1 MPGGRWSPSP
11 PQGVLKTKTEVTYAN
26 GARVRRSSWR
36 VAAVSHIKGAH
47 AWRGSVGGGGLGSPS
62 RCSGP
67 PETKSVRHGRAGAR
81 VHMLQNKLDKEAPTW
96 ASATNK
102 ISSRVVARVG
112 VID

>member
-47 AWRGSVGGGGLGSPS
+47 AWRGSVGGGGWAVRPGVLVRLRRSPS
-62 RCSGP
+62 VTVELGRVYTCFKTSW
-67 PETKSVRHGRAGAR
+67 TKKRQRGHQPRTKYHPGWWQGWVS
-81 VHMLQNKLDKEAPTW
+81 
-96 ASATNK
+96 
-102 ISSRVVARVG
+102 
-112 VID
+112 

>member
-1 MPGGRWSPSP
+1 MPGGRWSPSS
-11 PQGVLKTKTEVTYAN
+11 PQGVLITETEVTYAN
-26 GARVRRSSWR
+26 GARARRSSWR
-36 VAAVSHIKGAH
+36 VAAVSHVKGH
-47 AWRGSVGGGGLGSPS
+47 TRGEAVGGLGSPS

-96 ASATNK
+96 ALATNK
-102 ISSRVVARVG
+102 ISFRVVARVG